1 MTSYSTKGVSPK
13 MRGAIVAV
21 IAASSSLATSYVETG
36 GASRVA
42 LGALVGALFSAVGV
56 WFGGVGNVRPV
67 EGSDQKQSEMPVD
80 ATTAER
86 IAVEAKF
93 LDISDPSDA

>member
-1 MTSYSTKGVSPK
+1 MTGYSTKGVSPK

-36 GASRVA
+36 DVSRVA

-56 WFGGVGNVRPV
+56 WFGGVGNVEPDGERLR
-67 EGSDQKQSEMPVD
+67 QIM
-80 ATTAER
+80 AEPMDGER
-86 IAVEAKF
+86 
-93 LDISDPSDA
+93 